1 MMRFKE
7 MVGTAALPGRA
18 RPADRVA
25 QPAGTGQVLTF
36 PVQPAARRRR
46 SGWAGP
52 VAGPVTAVVAF
63 KEAGALFTL
72 ADHAALYA
80 WIGRPDHG
88 YARLHVER
96 GAASGTS
103 FALVYRADA
112 AWAVWGLARQHG
124 AVEAWRCATGETVGR
139 FLVMADALASL
150 PHASACRRT

>member
-1 MMRFKE
+1 MMRSKTV
-7 MVGTAALPGRA
+7 VGTAALPGGA
-18 RPADRVA
+18 RPADQVG
-25 QPAGTGQVLTF
+25 QPAGTGQVLAF

-46 SGWAGP
+46 SGWAGA
-52 VAGPVTAVVAF
+52 VDGRVTAVVAF
-63 KEAGALFTL
+63 REAGALFTL

-88 YARLHVER
+88 YVRLHVER
-96 GAASGTS
+96 GAASGAS

-139 FLVMADALASL
+139 FPSMTDALAFL